1 MKYVI
6 IFFIVVFSLMLAG
19 GEAERTDSTRIA
31 WEKIAKQ
38 NSLELNDWVNDWV
51 EQVKLR
57 NERFDFEIVTEA
69 ERPDTTV
76 SVGFNNRVVYRVF
89 TREDMV
95 DIKPDSLINLDSL
108 VQSWL
113 EEFK

>member
-1 MKYVI
+1 MA
-6 IFFIVVFSLMLAG
+6 IFGLMIAG
-19 GEAERTDSTRIA
+19 GEAERTDSIRID

-51 EQVKLR
+51 EQAELR
-57 NERFDFEIVTEA
+57 NEKFDFEIGMEV

-76 SVGFNNRVVYRVF
+76 SVGFNNRAIYRVF
-89 TREDMV
+89 TRADMV
-95 DIKPDSLINLDSL
+95 DIKPDSSINLDSL